1 MKKLLALLFSALIA
15 VSLFAFVG
23 CGGGGTNDGGNGGDN
38 GQTELTDITGI
49 SFNDVTVTYDGQ
61 EHKAEISGTLPEG
74 VTCSYTCNGQAGN
87 SAVNAGTYNVAAN
100 LSGEGYNSKTLTAK
114 LTINKAEITGI
125 TFANSTVTY
134 DGQTHSLQVSGTLP
148 SGVTCTYDYNG
159 QAVNQFTNAGEYTV
173 KATLKGDNYITKEL
187 TAKLTINKAEITG
200 VTLSDDTVEYD
211 GLPHSIN
218 VVGNVPTGVNCVY
231 TYNGEALNE
240 VTDTSEY
247 TVKATLTGDNYITK
261 ELTAVLKITSTEE
274 QLYSLVVGNK
284 VYFQNPLDEN
294 YLYVYD
300 GTELNKVASDKAQYL
315 TSDGSTIYY
324 TSNGLFSN
332 TIKSLNTTT
341 DASSSFYS
349 ANASHITTDGTY
361 IYYAI
366 NNLVN
371 YNDTNGIYKYKIGAQ
386 EDEVATRLTTD
397 KASYLNVVGGYIYY
411 ANGSGKGVLKKI
423 SVNGGTATQ
432 ITDDNVS
439 DIVANGNYLY
449 FNVRTLTGNAIH
461 RYSINGNTLT
471 KMTTDSGKNLT
482 VVGNRLYYINIDL
495 LTGSVFGKGVYYV
508 SLNADGSLPGTQ
520 LFEAEVSSLTS
531 DGTYLY
537 YYLRNNKHLH
547 QRNLA
552 DNTVT
557 DIMEGFQPIDNTTV
571 TGYAYA
577 KEYNGELYYINPRD
591 NGAIYKH
598 NYQTKANYKVIADSC
613 SEFYFNDGYLYYSTY
628 VVTNYDLYRVKLDT
642 FGSVEK
648 ISKNRCDKLIFDGEY
663 MYYVDNGAT
672 YNTLRRLKPDST
684 AEDKEDEVLYGSTNS
699 SVHFL
704 SLEKIG
710 DNIWFCINP
719 AIGYKTINCYN
730 VTTKQTTKIGNGE
743 LLTAY
748 GNTIYFYNQKDKQIC
763 SVADGST
770 TVTTLVRNVE
780 VTSMAV
786 KDGVLYYSGTCNA
799 KTGLH
804 SVKTDG
810 TNDKDLYEGNCYG
823 VTATSEGVVFYDSA
837 ITYSNDY
844 PIHSTSGTGK
854 LYIWNG
860 TTAKLLF

>member
-23 CGGGGTNDGGNGGDN
+23 CGGGGTNDGGTNGGTNDGGNGGDN

-74 VTCSYTCNGQAGN
+74 VTC
-87 SAVNAGTYNVAAN
+87 
-100 LSGEGYNSKTLTAK
+100 
-114 LTINKAEITGI
+114 
-125 TFANSTVTY
+125 
-134 DGQTHSLQVSGTLP
+134 
-148 SGVTCTYDYNG
+148 TYDYNG

-173 KATLKGDNYITKEL
+173 KATLTGDNYITKEL
-187 TAKLTINKAEITG
+187 TATLTINKAEITG
-200 VTLSDDTVEYD
+200 ITFADDTVEYD

-218 VVGNVPTGVNCVY
+218 VVGNVPKDVTCTY

-240 VTDTSEY
+240 VTDTGEY

-261 ELTAVLKITSTEE
+261 VLTAVLKITSTEE

-332 TIKSLNTTT
+332 TIKSLNTAT

-371 YNDTNGIYKYKIGAQ
+371 YNDTNGIYKYRIGADA
-386 EDEVATRLTTD
+386 DEVATKLSTD

-411 ANGSGKGVLKKI
+411 ANGSEKGILKKI
-423 SVNGGTATQ
+423 STNGGTSTQ
-432 ITDDNVS
+432 LTEENVS

-495 LTGSVFGKGVYYV
+495 LTGSVFGKGVYYI

-552 DNTVT
+552 DDTVT
-557 DIMEGFQPIDNTTV
+557 DIMEGFQPIDNATV

-591 NGAIYKH
+591 NGAIYKY

-628 VVTNYDLYRVKLDT
+628 VATNYDLYRVKLDT

-663 MYYVDNGAT
+663 MYYVDNGVT

-684 AEDKEDEVLYGSTNS
+684 AEDKEDEILYGSGTNS

-719 AIGYKTINCYN
+719 IGYKTINCYN

-743 LLTAY
+743 LLTVN

-763 SVADGST
+763 SVADGSK

-810 TNDKDLYEGNCYG
+810 TDEKDLYEGNCYG

-844 PIHSTSGTGK
+844 PVTHSGIGK
-854 LYIWNG
+854 LYAWNG
-860 TTAKLLF
+860 TTAELLF